1 MSDKNVDCINY
12 LMLTNPTLNPFGWS
26 QHAINPIMQPNVLDN
41 PLLTNGLLV
50 KQPKEDNFVKQDAN
64 VSKDANKKTDINFKG
79 ASENVGACYP
89 QEGAS
94 VKKRNAS
101 ILSLM
106 GFGTV
111 VSSLGAYKFSE
122 IGKKHPS
129 ILTACMVVGTIGGL
143 LGLLEMSKANKD
155 LSKTNDILNTKV

>member
-1 MSDKNVDCINY
+1 
-12 LMLTNPTLNPFGWS
+12 
-26 QHAINPIMQPNVLDN
+26 
-41 PLLTNGLLV
+41 
-50 KQPKEDNFVKQDAN
+50 
-64 VSKDANKKTDINFKG
+64 
-79 ASENVGACYP
+79 
-89 QEGAS
+89 
-94 VKKRNAS
+94 
-101 ILSLM
+101 M